1 MELLSSEEQKEL
13 IRKAYENRIKI
24 LEIIRRCGSVHLG
37 GCFSAIDI
45 LTVLYNKVLKH
56 DPSQPKWKDR
66 DIFILSAGH
75 KAVSLYV
82 VLQSVGYFEEEL
94 LWTVNT
100 MHSKLPMHPDDKKL
114 NGIEFPTG
122 SLGHGLP
129 VGCGIA
135 AAFKQDKKKNKV
147 FVLLGD
153 GESEE
158 GSNWEAALVANKYKL
173 DNLVVIIDANGLQG
187 EACYEDTL
195 PIAPLDKKFK
205 SFGWSVRSIK
215 GHNISEIFQ
224 SLIEAPY
231 ELNKP
236 TCIVANTVKAK
247 GLNFAENIVD
257 FHHWGP
263 SDKNQIEEAKKIVNA
278 VCETEM
284 KGIN

>member
-1 MELLSSEEQKEL
+1 MGLLSLEEQKEL
-13 IRKAYENRIKI
+13 LKKAYENRVKI
-24 LEIIRRCGSVHLG
+24 LEIINRCGSVHLG
-37 GCFSAIDI
+37 GCFSVMDI

-56 DPSQPKWKDR
+56 DPLEPKWKDR
-66 DIFILSAGH
+66 DIFLLSAGH

-82 VLQSVGYFEEEL
+82 VLQSLGYFEEDL
-94 LWTVNT
+94 LWTFST
-100 MHSKLPMHPDDKKL
+100 LHSKLPMHPDDKKL
-114 NGIEFPTG
+114 NCIEFPTG

-135 AAFKQDKKKNKV
+135 AAFKQDKKKNRV

-153 GESEE
+153 GECEE
-158 GSNWEAALVANKYKL
+158 GCIWEAALVAKKYKL
-173 DNLVVIIDANGLQG
+173 DNLIVIIDANGLQS
-187 EACYEDTL
+187 EACYEEIL
-195 PIAPLDKKFK
+195 PIAPLDEKFK
-205 SFGWSVRSIK
+205 SFGWSVRSIN

-257 FHHWGP
+257 FHHWCP
-263 SDKNQIEEAKKIVNA
+263 SDKSHIEEAKKILNA
-278 VCETEM
+278 AFETEM
-284 KGIN
+284 KGIS